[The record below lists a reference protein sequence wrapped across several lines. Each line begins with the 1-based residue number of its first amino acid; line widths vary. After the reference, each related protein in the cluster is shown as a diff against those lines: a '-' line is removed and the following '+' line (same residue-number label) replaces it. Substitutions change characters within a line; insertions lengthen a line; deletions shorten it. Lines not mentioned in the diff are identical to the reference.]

1 MQTLKSMT
9 VSIKHNSSK
18 TLGLILC
25 LIMTFM
31 IQSMTAQTKR
41 ALVVGISEYE
51 KSDNNAWG
59 AIHGANDADLILP
72 ILKEQGFKSTK
83 ICNKAATA
91 KRIRK
96 GLSDLVLLCKSGDV
110 VYIHFSG
117 HGQPFEDINGD
128 EEDGWDESLV
138 PYDAQ
143 MFYKKNEYEG
153 QNHIT
158 DDELHTYLQKI
169 RKAVGTRGYVC
180 VVIDA
185 CHAGGSSRGEEE
197 IEDEDDELYVRGTK
211 KGFSPNGKEFRPRI
225 NAKGAF
231 QIPQESG
238 LSDIIILEAC
248 RSYQSNYEIKQSGK
262 YYGPLTYYISQV
274 LSKRKLTC
282 SIDWIT
288 EVDSLMKTDRRLI
301 RQNMVYETTIK

>member
-197 IEDEDDELYVRGTK
+197 NEDEDDELYVRGTK

>member
-1 MQTLKSMT
+1 MN
-9 VSIKHNSSK
+9 VNIKPNGSK
-18 TLGLILC
+18 KLGLIFC
-25 LIMTFM
+25 LVMTFM
-31 IQSMTAQTKR
+31 IQSMMAQTKR

-51 KSDNNAWG
+51 QSGNNAWA
-59 AIHGANDADLILP
+59 AIHGANDADLIVP
-72 ILKEQGFKSTK
+72 ILKKQGFRTTK
-83 ICNKAATA
+83 ICNQSATA
-91 KRIRK
+91 KKIRK
-96 GLSDLVLLCKSGDV
+96 GLNDLVLSCKLGDF

-117 HGQPFEDINGD
+117 HGQPYEDMNGD

-143 MFYKKNEYEG
+143 MMYNKKGYQG

-185 CHAGGSSRGEEE
+185 CHSGGSSRGEEA
-197 IEDEDDELYVRGTK
+197 EDDELFVRGTK
-211 KGFSPNGKEFRPRI
+211 KGFSPNGKDFRPRI
-225 NAKGAF
+225 NARGAF
-231 QIPQESG
+231 QIPRESG
-238 LSDIIILEAC
+238 LSEITILEAC

-274 LSKRKLTC
+274 LAKQKLTC
-282 SIDWIT
+282 SVDW
-288 EVDSLMKTDRRLI
+288 VAKVKNLMNTDKRLT

>member
-1 MQTLKSMT
+1 MT
-9 VSIKHNSSK
+9 ISIKHLRSIA
-18 TLGLILC
+18 LRLFIC
-25 LIMTFM
+25 LTMTIMT
-31 IQSMTAQTKR
+31 QSMTAQTKR
-41 ALVVGISEYE
+41 ALVVGISVYART
-51 KSDNNAWG
+51 DNNMWG
-59 AIHGANDADLILP
+59 TIHGANDADLILP
-72 ILKEQGFKSTK
+72 VLKKQGFKSTK
-83 ICNKAATA
+83 ICNNTATA

-96 GLSDLVLLCKSGDV
+96 ELCDLITSCKSGDV
-110 VYIHFSG
+110 VYIHFSC
-117 HGQPFEDINGD
+117 HGQPFEDLNGD

-138 PYDAQ
+138 PYDAL
-143 MFYKKNEYEG
+143 MAFNKNEYEG

-197 IEDEDDELYVRGTK
+197 IEDDDDELYVRGTK